1 MNNEWYFQVGRSA
14 VDNILIA
21 MASSRLQ
28 SVQKVLDIPCGHGRV
43 LRHLACLFPGAEIHA
58 CDLDKAGVDFCAST
72 FGAIPFYSQEELTQV
87 DFGTQYDLIWV
98 GSLFTHTN
106 REATRRWAA
115 HLAKFLSPRGIVV
128 ATLHGR
134 WCQSVHKVS
143 PYIAEDRWQAILGD
157 YSTFGY
163 GYRDYPKAESHS
175 FISGSYGVSLAKPHA
190 ILSDLEEIPGTRI
203 YLYIERGWSDHQD
216 VVAYGRPKYNAPWPG
231 MEGSQ

>member
-1 MNNEWYFQVGRSA
+1 MHFLEYVHGLAQGYESRSVDSTLSPTETMNNEWCFQVGRSA

-28 SVQKVLDIPCGHGRV
+28 SVRKVLDIPCGHGRV
-43 LRHLACLFPGAEIHA
+43 LRHLVCLFRGQKFTLAISIKLGWTFAPRLLAQS
-58 CDLDKAGVDFCAST
+58 LST
-72 FGAIPFYSQEELTQV
+72 RKKLTLV

-115 HLAKFLSPRGIVV
+115 HLAKFLSPHGIVV

-134 WCQSVHKVS
+134 WCRNLVDKVS
-143 PYIAEDRWQAILGD
+143 PYIAEERWQAILRD

-163 GYRDYPKAESHS
+163 GYRDYPRAESHS
-175 FISGSYGVSLAKPHA
+175 FISGSYGVS
-190 ILSDLEEIPGTRI
+190 R
-203 YLYIERGWSDHQD
+203 
-216 VVAYGRPKYNAPWPG
+216 
-231 MEGSQ
+231 